1 MAVFKCK
8 MCGGELEIQEGLTV
22 CECEYCGTTQT
33 IPSLDNEKKLN
44 LFNRANR
51 LRFNSEFDKAAA
63 IYENIVAEFPEEAE
77 GYWGLVLCNYG
88 IEYVDDPA
96 TGKKI
101 PTCHRAA
108 FESVKNDEN
117 FELALEYADVLAQ
130 KVYRDEA
137 REIDRIMSE
146 ILKISKS
153 EEPYDIFICYK
164 ETDEKGDRTIDS
176 VIAQDVYDALTD
188 KGYRVF
194 FSRITLEDKIGR
206 EYEPYIFAALN
217 SAKVMLAF
225 GTKYEYFHAVWVKN
239 EWSRFLKL
247 MAKDKTKSLVPCYKD
262 LDAYDMPD
270 EFKALQAQDMGKVGA
285 IQDLVRGVEKLLPK
299 NAESTTEK
307 ETVVVSADN
316 SQVAPLLKRVFM
328 FLEDGDYKSANEYS
342 EKVLDIDPENSEAY
356 LGKLMVDLKVEKK
369 EDLVNCKAP
378 FDKNANFKKAL
389 RFGDETFVNELNGY
403 IKAINERNIEN
414 AYQTAVSTMKKFK
427 DEKIIKALINDFKA
441 LGDYKDSKALC
452 EECKERVEAV
462 KKEKDYKKAVSAMK
476 KAKTVKEFKDLADD
490 FKKLGDYEDS
500 KALCEACKEKAEEL
514 DKKLRPILVE
524 KRNKLSKLGQ
534 LVSVGFFHTVGI
546 KSDGTVFAVGGN
558 QFGQCDVQDWT
569 DIVAVS
575 VGLDH
580 TVGLKSDGTV
590 VAVGKNLYRQCDV
603 QDWTDI
609 VAISAGN
616 KHTVGLKTDGTVVA
630 VGENDGGQCNVREWT
645 DIAAVSIGL
654 DHTVGL
660 KSDGTVVATEYTGI
674 YYRSKCDVQ
683 DWTDIVAVS
692 VGDYHTVGLKS
703 DGTVVAIG
711 ENDYGKCNVREWTDI
726 VAVSTGDNHTVGL
739 KSDGTVVAVGEN
751 DDGQCDVQDWTDI
764 VAVYTGDYHTVGL
777 KSDGTVVAVGKNDDG
792 QCDVQD
798 WTDIVAVYTGSDR
811 TVGLKSDGTVVAVGK
826 NNGGQCNVGKW
837 RLFKSIE
844 TFEEEQKEER
854 EEARKQQAQKA
865 QYRSQGLCQHCGGQ
879 LKGLFSKKCA
889 NCGKPKDY

>member
-8 MCGGELEIQEGLTV
+8 MCGGELEIQEGITV

-33 IPSLDNEKKLN
+33 IPSLDNEKKVN

-96 TGKKI
+96 TAKKI

-108 FESVKNDEN
+108 FESVTKDEN
-117 FELALEYADVLAQ
+117 YELALEYADVVAQ
-130 KVYRDEA
+130 KVYRAEA

-164 ETDEKGDRTIDS
+164 ETDEKGDRTVDS

-247 MAKDKTKSLVPCYKD
+247 MAKDKSKALVPCYKD

-299 NAESTTEK
+299 NAESTTVK

-328 FLEDGDYKSANEYS
+328 FLEDGDFKSANEYC
-342 EKVLDIDPENSEAY
+342 EKVLDLDPENSESY
-356 LGKLMVDLKVEKK
+356 LGKLMVDLEVKKK

-389 RFGDETFVNELNGY
+389 RFGDEKFVNELNGY

-414 AYQTAVSTMKKFK
+414 AYQTAVSTMEKFK

-476 KAKTVKEFKDLADD
+476 KAKTVEEFNDLADD

-500 KALCEACKEKAEEL
+500 KALCKACREKAEESA
-514 DKKLRPILVE
+514 KKLRPILE

-534 LVSVGFFHTVGI
+534 LVSAADNLTVGI
-546 KSDGTVFAVGGN
+546 KSDGTVVAVGGN
-558 QFGQCDVQDWT
+558 YHGQCDVQDWT

-575 VGLDH
+575 TGGIH

-590 VAVGKNLYRQCDV
+590 VGVGSNSGGRCNINSWK
-603 QDWTDI
+603 DI
-609 VAISAGN
+609 VAVSVSFN
-616 KHTVGLKTDGTVVA
+616 HTVGIKSDGKVVA
-630 VGENDGGQCNVREWT
+630 VGENQFCQCN
-645 DIAAVSIGL
+645 IGSWK
-654 DHTVGL
+654 G
-660 KSDGTVVATEYTGI
+660 
-674 YYRSKCDVQ
+674 
-683 DWTDIVAVS
+683 IVAVS
-692 VGDYHTVGLKS
+692 VGS
-703 DGTVVAIG
+703 
-711 ENDYGKCNVREWTDI
+711 
-726 VAVSTGDNHTVGL
+726 
-739 KSDGTVVAVGEN
+739 
-751 DDGQCDVQDWTDI
+751 
-764 VAVYTGDYHTVGL
+764 YHTVGL
-777 KSDGTVVAVGKNDDG
+777 KSDGTVVAVGRNKECQCEVQDWTDIVAVSAGFFNTLGLKLDGTVVAVGENQFGQCNVQNWTDIVAVSAGDYHIVGLKLDGTVVAVGKNDNG

-826 NNGGQCNVGKW
+826 NDSGQCNVGKW

-854 EEARKQQAQKA
+854 EKKREEVRKQQAQKA

-879 LKGLFSKKCA
+879 LKGLLTKKCA

>member
-117 FELALEYADVLAQ
+117 FELALEYADVVAQ
-130 KVYRDEA
+130 KVYRAEA

-164 ETDEKGDRTIDS
+164 ETDEKGDRTVDS

-299 NAESTTEK
+299 NTEATTEK

-316 SQVAPLLKRVFM
+316 AQTAPLLKRVFM
-328 FLEDGDYKSANEYS
+328 FLEDGDFKSANEYC
-342 EKVLDIDPENSEAY
+342 EKVLDLDPENSEAY

-462 KKEKDYKKAVSAMK
+462 KKEKDYKKSVSAMK
-476 KAKTVKEFKDLADD
+476 KAKTVKEFNDLTDD

-500 KALCEACKEKAEEL
+500 KALCEACKEKVEEL
-514 DKKLRPILVE
+514 KESAEKLRPILE
-524 KRNKLSKLGQ
+524 KRNKLSKFGQ
-534 LVSVGFFHTVGI
+534 LVSVG
-546 KSDGTVFAVGGN
+546 S
-558 QFGQCDVQDWT
+558 
-569 DIVAVS
+569 
-575 VGLDH
+575 L
-580 TVGLKSDGTV
+580 
-590 VAVGKNLYRQCDV
+590 
-603 QDWTDI
+603 
-609 VAISAGN
+609 
-616 KHTVGLKTDGTVVA
+616 
-630 VGENDGGQCNVREWT
+630 
-645 DIAAVSIGL
+645 
-654 DHTVGL
+654 HTVGL
-660 KSDGTVVATEYTGI
+660 KSDGTVVAT
-674 YYRSKCDVQ
+674 K
-683 DWTDIVAVS
+683 
-692 VGDYHTVGLKS
+692 
-703 DGTVVAIG
+703 
-711 ENDYGKCNVREWTDI
+711 
-726 VAVSTGDNHTVGL
+726 
-739 KSDGTVVAVGEN
+739 
-751 DDGQCDVQDWTDI
+751 
-764 VAVYTGDYHTVGL
+764 YTGDKYY
-777 KSDGTVVAVGKNDDG
+777 DG

-879 LKGLFSKKCA
+879 LKGLFSKKCS